1 MPLGAE
7 SRRPV
12 HVCTVSELVRSI
24 VERRGL
30 SEDEAAEIV
39 AGVLREDPLHL
50 PQRRRVSTET
60 RIRIERLAVVRRPP
74 TAST

>member
-1 MPLGAE
+1 M
-7 SRRPV
+7 

-39 AGVLREDPLHL
+39 AGVLREDPFHL
-50 PQRRRVSTET
+50 PQRRRVSTES
-60 RIRIERLAVVRRPP
+60 RIRIERLAVLRRPP
-74 TAST
+74 TPST

>member
-1 MPLGAE
+1 M
-7 SRRPV
+7 
-12 HVCTVSELVRSI
+12 HVCTVSELVQSI

-30 SEDEAAEIV
+30 SEDEAAELV

-60 RIRIERLAVVRRPP
+60 RIRVERLAGLRQALHPSV
-74 TAST
+74 